1 MILQLPAVT
10 PVTIPDE
17 EPTVAIAVLELDH
30 EPPVTVLLKMV
41 VLPVP
46 TVVMPVM
53 AGIDGPTLI
62 IW

>member
-1 MILQLPAVT
+1 M
-10 PVTIPDE
+10 PDE
-17 EPTVAIAVLELDH
+17 EPTVAIAAFELVH
-30 EPPVTVLLKMV
+30 VPPVTVLLNRV

-53 AGIDGPTLI
+53 VGMDGPTLI

>member
-17 EPTVAIAVLELDH
+17 EPTVAIAAFELVH
-30 EPPVTVLLKMV
+30 VPPVTVLLNRV

>member
-10 PVTIPDE
+10 PVTMPDA
-17 EPTVAIAVLELDH
+17 EPTVAIDAFELVH
-30 EPPVTVLLKMV
+30 APPATVLLNRV

-46 TVVMPVM
+46 TVVIPVM